1 MSANLPPETTPI
13 PAPAEPETDGL
24 APAGR
29 AASEATPGQLEQI
42 EVDTGRRPARRNFA
56 PSRLGLVLVAILAGG
71 ALFVGGYTLGSHVAS
86 TPGTP
91 AAEEARFAGFWD
103 VYSLIQ
109 SEYAGSPRPTKDE
122 LVQGAIKGMLEALND
137 QWSFYQAPAD
147 FASSLQNVGG
157 QAQGI
162 GVTVQLQP
170 VDPKSTQ
177 NCQTI
182 GNGCELAVAAP
193 IEGSPAMA
201 AGILAGDVID
211 TVDGASL
218 DGKTIDQASTLIRGT
233 LGTTVKIGILRDG
246 KSLTFSIVRSL
257 FNRPEVDYKSLANG
271 AVAYIAINQN
281 INTPAATQFDA
292 ALQKAMAAGQ
302 KNVILD
308 LRGNLGGYVDS
319 AEKIASEFIS
329 SGTLAYQV
337 DARGAVTPVDASA
350 GGRATSSSIKL
361 VVLVDGNTA
370 SAAEIIAGALQA
382 RGRGILIGSKTYG
395 KGVVQEWLPL
405 PNDFGGIHLT
415 IARWLTPDKVWI
427 NGKGLQPNI
436 PVDSS
441 NARAGTD
448 PVLDAALQNLG
459 FAPESPASPA
469 PSASSSPRPSPS
481 PSAQP
486 SASAQPTPAA
496 SPS

>member
-1 MSANLPPETTPI
+1 MSANLPPDRTPEPEWPAHEAPATPES
-13 PAPAEPETDGL
+13 PAPTPDTQPDGYE
-24 APAGR
+24 ATPRAGR
-29 AASEATPGQLEQI
+29 A
-42 EVDTGRRPARRNFA
+42 VA
-56 PSRLGLVLVAILAGG
+56 PSRLSLVLVAALAGG

-91 AAEEARFAGFWD
+91 ASEEARFSSFWD

-109 SEYAGSPRPTKDE
+109 NDYAGSPKPSKDQ

-137 QWSFYQAPAD
+137 QWSFYQAPED

-162 GVTVQLQP
+162 GVQVQLQP
-170 VDPKSTQ
+170 SDPKSTTS
-177 NCQTI
+177 CQAI
-182 GNGCELAVAAP
+182 GNGCELAVTQP
-193 IEGSPAMA
+193 IDGSPAQA

-211 TVDGASL
+211 TVDGVSL
-218 DGKTIDQASTLIRGT
+218 DGKTVDQASTLIRGT
-233 LGTTVKIGILRDG
+233 VGTTVKIGILRDG
-246 KSLTFSIVRSL
+246 KSLSFSIVRAI

-271 AVAYIAINQN
+271 AVAYISIAEN
-281 INTPAATQFDA
+281 INAPAASQFDA
-292 ALQKAMAAGQ
+292 ALARAIAAGQ
-302 KNVILD
+302 KNIIVD

-337 DARGAVTPVDASA
+337 DATGATTAVDATP
-350 GGRATSSSIKL
+350 GGRATDSSIKV

-370 SAAEIIAGALQA
+370 SASEIIAGALQS
-382 RGRGILIGSKTYG
+382 RGRAILIGSKTYG
-395 KGVVQEWLPL
+395 KGVVQAWLPL

-415 IARWLTPDKVWI
+415 IAKWLTPNKVWI
-427 NGKGLQPNI
+427 NGKGLAPDIAVN
-436 PVDSS
+436 SS

-448 PVLDAALQNLG
+448 PVLDAALVDLG
-459 FAPESPASPA
+459 FAPQS
-469 PSASSSPRPSPS
+469 SASPS
-481 PSAQP
+481 PSASPGTSTP
-486 SASAQPTPAA
+486 SPSPTPALAPTPAPTPAA